1 MCTHYYTTC
10 CSSIL
15 DSCAKGN
22 KTREIKRI
30 PAGEYRNDI
39 PSTISGYASD
49 LSSQNGQPNP
59 ASANAS
65 RVVAAE
71 TDPGTD
77 ARGAARMAEERSGQP
92 VSQPVSQSRSSF
104 EGTATASH
112 VLRLAASTVDGRK
125 ARDERG
131 KRKKKKK
138 ERRKIQ
144 KERKQKIQGEYSRWR
159 ERKSW

>member
-15 DSCAKGN
+15 DSCAKDD

-30 PAGEYRNDI
+30 LAGEYRNDI
-39 PSTISGYASD
+39 PNTISGYASD

-59 ASANAS
+59 ASAYAS

-77 ARGAARMAEERSGQP
+77 ARGAARMAEERSGQSASQSFE
-92 VSQPVSQSRSSF
+92 VFIRRHCNSQPCSPAGGINGRRAQS
-104 EGTATASH
+104 
-112 VLRLAASTVDGRK
+112 
-125 ARDERG
+125 
-131 KRKKKKK
+131 KR
-138 ERRKIQ
+138 
-144 KERKQKIQGEYSRWR
+144 
-159 ERKSW
+159 